1 MGVDFG
7 DTSLAMDT
15 EAMEGDDDD
24 CGNGGLDLTKQFQL
38 TSRLHSEADE
48 NNVDQFETCRVA
60 GLEPDD
66 LYGMS
71 DLSNN
76 IEEKVSYRSSNE
88 TGN

>member
-15 EAMEGDDDD
+15 EAMEGDDD
-24 CGNGGLDLTKQFQL
+24 CGDGGLDLTKQFQL

-76 IEEKVSYRSSNE
+76 IEEKVSYRSSND